1 VSKRTL
7 PIVTRREL
15 LRWAGA
21 ATATTLPATLPTL
34 VGCSSSPAPHSSVP
48 LSAPSYFTTEDVAIL
63 NALADAVLPPDDVVG
78 GSKLGVVSY
87 IETLLTAFDSDPP
100 KIYAGGPFSGR
111 APLAMSNGHPSSTF
125 PENEFATFLPL
136 DRFQTADWK
145 LRIYGSSGV
154 PGGGPND
161 SITGPVIGLRE
172 AVATAIK
179 DAKAALPPKVS
190 VEDLTQDEKTT
201 MLRALDKTTQSTL
214 IELVI
219 EGAFTAPEYGG
230 NTKQAGWRMMYFE
243 GDRQPV
249 GFSWFDV
256 TTGTYSED
264 PLRPVSTPNPGADP
278 MPLDAMTEQL
288 VGTVVT
294 LLGGKV
300 FP

>member
-1 VSKRTL
+1 MRHIVTRRLL

-21 ATATTLPATLPTL
+21 ATASSTLPI
-34 VGCSSSPAPHSSVP
+34 GCSSSTSPAA
-48 LSAPSYFTTEDVAIL
+48 APAKAPPYFTAEDEAIL

-78 GSKLGVVSY
+78 GSKLGVVNY
-87 IETLLTAFDSDPP
+87 IETLLTAFDQDPP

-111 APLAMSNGHPSSTF
+111 APLALSTGHPSSTF
-125 PENEFATFLPL
+125 PEDEFETFQPL

-145 LRIYGSSGV
+145 LRIYGSAGV

-161 SITGPVIGLRE
+161 AITGPVIGLRQ
-172 AVATAIK
+172 AVATAIAS
-179 DAKAALPPKVS
+179 AKLAVPKNVA
-190 VEDLTQDEKTT
+190 VADLTTDEKTT
-201 MLRALDKTTQSTL
+201 MLRALDKTTQDTI
-214 IELVI
+214 IELVL
-219 EGAFTAPEYGG
+219 EGSFTAPEYGG
-230 NTKQAGWRMMYFE
+230 NTNRAGWQMMFFE

-264 PLRPVSTPNPGADP
+264 PLRPVSTPNPGPDP
-278 MPLDAMTEQL
+278 MPLDASVEQL
-288 VGTVVT
+288 VATVVT
-294 LLGGKV
+294 VLGGKV